1 MRRVKRNR
9 VVVVITLFLMWVT
22 RCLIRF
28 LLILNSSLEKIVSYK
43 RKKYRVHMKI
53 GIPMESA
60 AKLIQAASIKKC
72 EIGDIVKELL

>member
-9 VVVVITLFLMWVT
+9 VIVVITLILMWTT

-28 LLILNSSLEKIVSYK
+28 LLILNSLLEKIVSYK

-53 GIPMESA
+53 NIPMESA

-72 EIGDIVKELL
+72 EIGDIIKELL